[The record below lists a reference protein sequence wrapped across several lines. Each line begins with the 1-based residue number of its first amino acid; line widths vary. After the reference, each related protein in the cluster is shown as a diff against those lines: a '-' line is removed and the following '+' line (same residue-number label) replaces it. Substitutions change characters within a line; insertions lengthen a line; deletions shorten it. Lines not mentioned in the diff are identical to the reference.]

1 MVLTSAVAFGTLSIF
16 AKLAY
21 SAGLS
26 TEQLLAFR
34 FVLAALGM
42 WVLAF
47 AVGQNPL
54 RLTRRQVLS
63 LIALGGVLYTA
74 QALTYFIALRTLP
87 ASLCVL
93 IVYIYPSLVVIAGWL
108 FLRREVSIW
117 HGVALLASFVGV
129 AMLVGGAQLLFNS
142 GLIFALAVAPL
153 MYTTFILLG
162 ERVMR
167 TAPAVAASAVMM
179 SATAVVLCIVA
190 AIEGRLALPRTVDG
204 WAVSVGIAI
213 VPTMIAISLFLAGLP
228 RIGAARASLLSTL
241 EPVVTVALAVALLGD
256 RFSFLQAAGGVL
268 VLLAVVVVQAAHLW
282 RPGLPAALK

>member
-1 MVLTSAVAFGTLSIF
+1 MTRYLLFVVAFTTSNAKSGKDVYARQFNASGTALGAPIQVSTKQTIPLTGPSVGSDGAGNF
-16 AKLAY
+16 VVAWNGQDPNGKIAIVGRRF
-21 SAGLS
+21 SAGGAALDAAPFVVSQTDQFNSTPDVSVARTSGSFVITWDYNPVVLQPGLS

-54 RLTRRQVLS
+54 RLTRRQVVS

-129 AMLVGGAQLLFNS
+129 A
-142 GLIFALAVAPL
+142 
-153 MYTTFILLG
+153 
-162 ERVMR
+162 
-167 TAPAVAASAVMM
+167 
-179 SATAVVLCIVA
+179 
-190 AIEGRLALPRTVDG
+190 
-204 WAVSVGIAI
+204 
-213 VPTMIAISLFLAGLP
+213 
-228 RIGAARASLLSTL
+228 RA
-241 EPVVTVALAVALLGD
+241 
-256 RFSFLQAAGGVL
+256 RFS
-268 VLLAVVVVQAAHLW
+268 
-282 RPGLPAALK
+282 RD